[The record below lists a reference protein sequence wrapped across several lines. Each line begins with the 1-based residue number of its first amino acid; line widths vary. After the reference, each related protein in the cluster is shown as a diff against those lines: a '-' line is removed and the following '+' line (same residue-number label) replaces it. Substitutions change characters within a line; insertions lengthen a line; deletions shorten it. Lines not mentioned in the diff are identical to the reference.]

1 MFPNELYQPGKIL
14 LRLSNYFCAGFLIR
28 WGYRAIYFS
37 TVAKRRSMVFIKLII
52 KSNSIYD
59 IITIKFYI

>member
-1 MFPNELYQPGKIL
+1 MFPNELYELGKIL
-14 LRLSNYFCAGFLIR
+14 LCLSNYFCPGFLIR
-28 WGYRAIYFS
+28 SGYRATYFS
-37 TVAKRRSMVFIKLII
+37 TVAKRRSMGFIKLII